1 MKDLVSWSAQRC
13 HWCGETFRGP
23 IFTAARRCSGVDVP
37 ADDPL
42 HNGARQHDEAVRELQ
57 GETVGDLIVE
67 ARLRWDGHSV
77 SGFSGFFHHGKH
89 GKQYQVLGNFHR
101 FHSKDAADL
110 RRQEGSPESHQC
122 MTWKKKLRKTAKNTT
137 SSDMDSYSL
146 SLDEKNSE
154 ESCRLWRQNPPVFNP
169 VFI

>member
-1 MKDLVSWSAQRC
+1 M
-13 HWCGETFRGP
+13 
-23 IFTAARRCSGVDVP
+23 P

-77 SGFSGFFHHGKH
+77 SGFSGFFHHGK
-89 GKQYQVLGNFHR
+89 QYQVLGNFHR

-122 MTWKKKLRKTAKNTT
+122 MT
-137 SSDMDSYSL
+137 
-146 SLDEKNSE
+146 
-154 ESCRLWRQNPPVFNP
+154 
-169 VFI
+169 